1 MDKPIF
7 DVAGLAENYVFR
19 SPKPRFVGGSSRPF
33 GTSRRTIWVEALW
46 ANPRA
51 KPLLRTGDPI
61 LPLHIRRPYP
71 DKATQRQW
79 KTEERALIREVQKGD
94 DKAART
100 LVLRHLPNLQK
111 KYGTRL
117 SAALEG
123 FWRAVTLFKP
133 GSNNGLWAYA
143 QYEVKGQV
151 IRQREVLGFG
161 ASAYGV
167 LYSDAA
173 PLGVSS
179 DPGADEITG
188 GKPPRGQDAET
199 YRKGYCSNGVS
210 QYSRNIAAYRQDFI
224 HIRSSH
230 DAEQRALRRLRW
242 MGRRAYAEWLVN
254 RKSTCPFY
262 LIRGG
267 ELVGEGT
274 RPYAADK
281 IAEHYRARGLSAPE
295 VAERYAAL
303 PAHVRAQDFPRKL
316 VRTNKWADNGEQWK
330 NSALTIEHKEVS
342 NDRQTGLVDP
352 DIERDGVHHRLFTP
366 RNTAEHL
373 RAAASGGDGAGGSK
387 IGPCELLLTSA

>member
-1 MDKPIF
+1 MDIPIF

-46 ANPRA
+46 ANPRP

-79 KTEERALIREVQKGD
+79 KTEERALIRETQKGD
-94 DKAART
+94 NKAARA

-123 FWRAVTLFKP
+123 FWHAVKLFRP
-133 GSNNGLWAYA
+133 GSNNGLWAYV

-188 GKPPRGQDAET
+188 GKAPRGQNAET
-199 YRKGYCSNGVS
+199 YKKGYCSNGAS
-210 QYSRNIAAYRQDFI
+210 QYSRKIAAYKQDFI
-224 HIRSSH
+224 HIGLSQ
-230 DAEQRALRRLRW
+230 DAEHRALRRLGW
-242 MGRRAYAEWLVN
+242 MGRRAYAQWLVD
-254 RKSTCPFY
+254 RESTCPPIYETPPSLYDGRMFSN
-262 LIRGG
+262 
-267 ELVGEGT
+267 ETPAPPVS
-274 RPYAADK
+274 K
-281 IAEHYRARGLSAPE
+281 IAEYYRAKGLS
-295 VAERYAAL
+295 VAEVEEKYAAL
-303 PAHVRAQDFPRKL
+303 PAHVRALDIELKSALR
-316 VRTNKWADNGEQWK
+316 RGEQWK
-330 NSALTIEHKEVS
+330 NSAIEQRKTIDVRKSGMVG
-342 NDRQTGLVDP
+342 RPACGTR
-352 DIERDGVHHRLFTP
+352 RDHR
-366 RNTAEHL
+366 RVADG
-373 RAAASGGDGAGGSK
+373 RAAPNLREAALNCDHAGR
-387 IGPCELLLTSA
+387 